1 MASSLYSNTV
11 YLLILMVTLFVFV
24 LTIIFVKVGNKSKLY
39 NLHQDDD
46 KSTYH
51 AVAMLEVPLKP
62 GCMPVKDKEALSNN
76 RFKFTV
82 KINKYW

>member
-1 MASSLYSNTV
+1 MFFL
-11 YLLILMVTLFVFV
+11 
-24 LTIIFVKVGNKSKLY
+24 KVGMKEKLY
-39 NLHQDDD
+39 NLHRDDE

-62 GCMPVKDKEALSNN
+62 GCMPVNDKETLSNN
-76 RFKFTV
+76 RFRITV